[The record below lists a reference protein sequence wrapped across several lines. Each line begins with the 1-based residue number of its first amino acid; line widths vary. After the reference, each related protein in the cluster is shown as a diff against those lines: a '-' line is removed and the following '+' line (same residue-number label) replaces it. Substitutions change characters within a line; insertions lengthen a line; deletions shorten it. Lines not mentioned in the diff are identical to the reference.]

1 MVPNASAGPRSVEY
15 RMNSVLASATAGL
28 AKAGERFNAAAD
40 RIVRQTTTDRS
51 GTPAGTRFADSLAA
65 DAGLPGGIGNAG
77 SLPGAT
83 AVNAQSYTPSLA
95 EDMVTVRSALHQYKV
110 TASLIRT
117 SDELSQALLNS
128 LQPGNRR

>member
-1 MVPNASAGPRSVEY
+1 
-15 RMNSVLASATAGL
+15 MNSVLASATAGL

-40 RIVRQTTTDRS
+40 RIVRQTTADS
-51 GTPAGTRFADSLAA
+51 SSASAGARFADSLAA
-65 DAGLPGGIGNAG
+65 AQAVSGGIGNAG

-83 AVNAQSYTPSLA
+83 AVNAQSYIPSLA

-117 SDELSQALLNS
+117 SDELSQALLSS
-128 LQPGNRR
+128 LQPGNGR